1 MTVWLLV
8 KFTGQFF
15 SPAVKGIES
24 SYKKG
29 VLGRMKQHLH
39 LNGDTVG
46 WEPAGGKSPANKHGT
61 CWRAYRGCV
70 EDRRTDRRILQPLI
84 VHHKT
89 FDQVFLKPIEY
100 WAVENIW
107 IDSITRDWR
116 TSEEVFWRKITGV
129 EPARDR
135 WRPQL
140 DLKSS
145 RLTGDDDLPRLDCYM
160 EAGRIIATS
169 LSFYIPQ
176 ISFFRLIHA
185 AYYHE
190 SIIIHI
196 KSIFYNDIWAELTL
210 PRSHKTRIIN

>member
-1 MTVWLLV
+1 MAIQL
-8 KFTGQFF
+8 
-15 SPAVKGIES
+15 AES
-24 SYKKG
+24 
-29 VLGRMKQHLH
+29 QQ
-39 LNGDTVG
+39 
-46 WEPAGGKSPANKHGT
+46 GGKSPANKHGAY
-61 CWRAYRGCV
+61 WREYRGCV
-70 EDRRTDRRILQPLI
+70 RGQKNRQADSSAAHRPSQNLRPG
-84 VHHKT
+84 
-89 FDQVFLKPIEY
+89 
-100 WAVENIW
+100 IW
-107 IDSITRDWR
+107 IDSITRGWR
-116 TSEEVFWRKITGV
+116 TSGEAFWRKITGV

-190 SIIIHI
+190 SIIVHI
-196 KSIFYNDIWAELTL
+196 KPIFYNDI
-210 PRSHKTRIIN
+210 